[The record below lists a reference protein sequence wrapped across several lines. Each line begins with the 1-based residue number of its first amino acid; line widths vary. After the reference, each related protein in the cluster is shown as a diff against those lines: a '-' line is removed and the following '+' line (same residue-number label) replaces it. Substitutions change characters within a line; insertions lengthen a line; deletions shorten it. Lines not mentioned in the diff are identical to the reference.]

1 MTLSFTKRPVGV
13 LVRIDYG
20 GKGGSGMSVGRG
32 DSVLGETGCQNEWL
46 SRCGQ
51 QWIKPDAGRADFS
64 SSSHFSSYGVIN
76 FRCKGE
82 TRHPENTKGRRKTF
96 HIRQE

>member
-1 MTLSFTKRPVGV
+1 MGAREEAGCQW
-13 LVRIDYG
+13 
-20 GKGGSGMSVGRG
+20 
-32 DSVLGETGCQNEWL
+32 GEVTVSWVKTGCQNEWL

-64 SSSHFSSYGVIN
+64 CSSHFSSYGVIN

-82 TRHPENTKGRRKTF
+82 TRHLENTKGRRKGL
-96 HIRQE
+96 HIRWE

>member
-1 MTLSFTKRPVGV
+1 MGTREEAGCQWGEVTVSW
-13 LVRIDYG
+13 
-20 GKGGSGMSVGRG
+20 VGRG
-32 DSVLGETGCQNEWL
+32 G
-46 SRCGQ
+46 GQ

-82 TRHPENTKGRRKTF
+82 TRHPENTKGRRKTLN
-96 HIRQE
+96 IRQE